1 MSWERELRVLNEAIR
16 RLNAEYD
23 AFLFGSVPK
32 PPIESRRRV
41 EEMFRQLGQSAT
53 DVAADRYQF
62 STLQGRFTSLCE
74 RWERLQAEKEAG
86 RRPGI
91 HGGFASPAAAL
102 SVPHPNAAPSGS
114 VEAGRGA
121 AGSRDRELF
130 DRYVAA
136 QRERGE
142 DVAGLRL
149 ETFLERLTEERR
161 KLKARGVTEV
171 DFDVVQ
177 RDGRVKLVAK
187 PPKSPK

>member
-1 MSWERELRVLNEAIR
+1 
-16 RLNAEYD
+16 
-23 AFLFGSVPK
+23 
-32 PPIESRRRV
+32 
-41 EEMFRQLGQSAT
+41 MFRQLGQSAT

-86 RRPGI
+86 RRPGV
-91 HGGFASPAAAL
+91 HGGFVSPAAAL
-102 SVPHPNAAPSGS
+102 SQPHPNATPSGS
-114 VEAGRGA
+114 VEAGRGV

-136 QRERGE
+136 QRDRGE
-142 DVAGLRL
+142 DIQGLRL
-149 ETFLERLTEERR
+149 ETFLERLTEERQ

-187 PPKSPK
+187 PPKTPR